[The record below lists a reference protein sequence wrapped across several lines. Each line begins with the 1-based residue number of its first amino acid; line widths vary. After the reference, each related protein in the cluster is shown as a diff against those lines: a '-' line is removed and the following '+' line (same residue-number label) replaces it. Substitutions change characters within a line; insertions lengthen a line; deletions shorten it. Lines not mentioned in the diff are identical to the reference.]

1 MKGTDLF
8 LATLIGLIIGTILCA
23 SISNLLILNDI
34 NKYIRTNVVTY
45 DYIKENVITYD
56 KLDSI
61 LDVRLGS
68 GCDLSIDSC
77 DVYPY

>member
-1 MKGTDLF
+1 MKGSDSF
-8 LATLIGLIIGTILCA
+8 LAIFIGLIIGTILCA
-23 SISNLLILNDI
+23 SVSNLLILNDI

-45 DYIKENVITYD
+45 DYVKENVITYD

-68 GCDLSIDSC
+68 GCGLYVDSC